1 MLSGAGR
8 LRLGALLGV
17 LLADASNRDTMGMA
31 APEDHL
37 ISGALIGCSSRP
49 GLQTIRSK
57 YRHLGAPFL
66 LHFHP
71 SDYLSASAPRSK
83 FLRSGTPVSSYRFHR
98 FSERDFSRARQ
109 LLGSRKRRG
118 SNGLPAVERSIVPVA
133 AEQLAAQK
141 VKHLSVAPLS
151 KRTTC

>member
-1 MLSGAGR
+1 LLQPYCNQSSVNQWRNLDMMAKDILHKLLKIRGFGYSRISRRRQSFALRRQRSQVRILS
-8 LRLGALLGV
+8 
-17 LLADASNRDTMGMA
+17 
-31 APEDHL
+31 
-37 ISGALIGCSSRP
+37 
-49 GLQTIRSK
+49 
-57 YRHLGAPFL
+57 GAPFL